1 MNTQTQEALELAK
14 ETLIF
19 EHTGVGR
26 PRDIDAVITK
36 IEQAL
41 EAAQVCQAQE
51 LSITMQKDPLA
62 EQHPE
67 LYRQN
72 WNAKHPDMQQPAQEP
87 VCWIKVENRFA
98 SIGFNYKA
106 SWLKKDGYMPV
117 YANPA
122 QPWQG
127 NKEFVTLTDDE
138 VDDLLFD
145 DFGVDIDEWFN
156 YARAIEQALKDKN
169 DH

>member
-36 IEQAL
+36 IEEAL
-41 EAAQVCQAQE
+41 EAEQVRE
-51 LSITMQKDPLA
+51 ENSRV
-62 EQHPE
+62 
-67 LYRQN
+67 RQN
-72 WNAKHPDMQQPAQEP
+72 EVPAQE
-87 VCWIKVENRFA
+87 A
-98 SIGFNYKA
+98 SEA
-106 SWLKKDGYMPV
+106 RD
-117 YANPA
+117 
-122 QPWQG
+122 
-127 NKEFVTLTDDE
+127 KEFVTLTDAEIFDLRK
-138 VDDLLFD
+138 DDYGVPSKYWD
-145 DFGVDIDEWFN
+145 D